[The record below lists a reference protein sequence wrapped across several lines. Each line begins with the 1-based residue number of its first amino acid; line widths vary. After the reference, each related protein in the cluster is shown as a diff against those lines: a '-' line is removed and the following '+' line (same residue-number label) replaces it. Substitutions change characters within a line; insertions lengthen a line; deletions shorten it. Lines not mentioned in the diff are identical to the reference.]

1 MATIEQLYK
10 DYETLDNAKDKAGE
24 EKEAYLSIIS
34 GVQGGNAEKRLASQF
49 IVRFFQHFTDTLAE
63 GALNAMFD
71 LCEDEDVAIRK
82 QSVKDMPRICNH
94 NKEFLP
100 RIADVLT
107 QLLQTDDPTELSIVQ
122 SSLLAIFKIDPKG
135 MLGGLFSQILQGE
148 DFIREQAIKFLANKI
163 KKLVDPQNGGCDK
176 DTEEFLLQE
185 SKKVLQ
191 DVTGEEFILFMKILS
206 GLSVCTTVQGRKQ
219 LVEIVEEQAD
229 LDQAFDASDPDSL
242 DRLMQ
247 CVKQAS
253 LFFSKNVSSA
263 KFVSYIAT
271 QVLPVLDQVKPT
283 APAEGAPTP
292 DVILEILK
300 TLAELVVNC
309 GPLEKPSEKVSAV
322 FDKLIFYMPLPPEGE
337 TEGDQQMADL
347 KLNFSYVE
355 CLMFTFH
362 GLGKQCPEFLTEEAS
377 AERLRVFRIR
387 LQYFARGLNVYIKQ
401 LKIALTEK
409 QGKKEDEEAKIK
421 LLLALKTCNNIHALI
436 KDLFHNPPQ
445 YKSAISL
452 SWRPRSETA
461 EAAKRKGDPV
471 EAPAGSAAA
480 DAAAAKSAAKKERAV
495 YAPPGGKFSDRAGTY
510 TETRGRG
517 RGGRGRGGG
526 RGSYN
531 RY

>member
-1 MATIEQLYK
+1 MASVEQLYK
-10 DYETLDNAKDKAGE
+10 DCETLDNAKEKASE
-24 EKEAYLSIIS
+24 EKEAYMSIIS

-49 IVRFFQHFTDTLAE
+49 IVRFFHHFTDALAE
-63 GALNAMFD
+63 SALNAMFD

-82 QSVKDMPRICNH
+82 QSIKDMPRICNH

-107 QLLQTDDPTELSIVQ
+107 QLLQTDDSTELSIVQ
-122 SSLLAIFKIDPKG
+122 SSLVAIFKVDPKG

-148 DFIREQAIKFLANKI
+148 DFIREQAIKFLATKV
-163 KKLVDPQNGGCDK
+163 KKLVSAENGGLDK

-263 KFVSYIAT
+263 KFVTFIAVN
-271 QVLPVLDQVKPT
+271 VLPVLDQVKPT
-283 APAEGAPTP
+283 PAAEGTPTP
-292 DVILEILK
+292 DVVLEILK

-309 GPLEKPSEKVSAV
+309 GTLEKPLDKITAV
-322 FDKLIFYMPLPPEGE
+322 FNQLIEYMPLPPEGE
-337 TEGDQQMADL
+337 TEADQQMADL

-362 GLGKQCPEFLTEEAS
+362 TLGKQSPEFLTDESS

-409 QGKKEDEEAKIK
+409 QGKKDDDDAKMK

-445 YKSAISL
+445 YKAAISL
-452 SWRPRSETA
+452 SWRPRTETA
-461 EAAKRKGDPV
+461 EAAKRKSDVTEPN
-471 EAPAGSAAA
+471 AAA
-480 DAAAAKSAAKKERAV
+480 DSKPSSGKKERGL
-495 YAPPGGKFSDRAGTY
+495 YAPPSGKFSERAGTY

-526 RGSYN
+526 RGGGGGYN

>member
-1 MATIEQLYK
+1 MATVEQLYK
-10 DYETLDNAKDKAGE
+10 DCETLDNAKEKAGE
-24 EKEAYLSIIS
+24 QKEAYLSIIS

-49 IVRFFQHFTDTLAE
+49 IVRFFHHFTDSLAE
-63 GALNAMFD
+63 SALNAMFD

-82 QSVKDMPRICNH
+82 QSIKDMPRICNH

-107 QLLQTDDPTELSIVQ
+107 QLLQTDEPSELAIVQ

-148 DFIREQAIKFLANKI
+148 DFIREQAIKFLASKI
-163 KKLVDPQNGGCDK
+163 KKLTAAENGGLDK

-263 KFVSYIAT
+263 KFVSFIAT
-271 QVLPVLDQVKPT
+271 QVLPVLDQVKP
-283 APAEGAPTP
+283 APPVEGSPTP
-292 DVILEILK
+292 DVVLEILK

-309 GPLEKPSEKVSAV
+309 GTLEKPKDKVSPV
-322 FDKLIFYMPLPPEGE
+322 YDKLIEYMPLPPEGE
-337 TEGDQQMADL
+337 GEGDQQMADL

-362 GLGKQCPEFLTEEAS
+362 GLGKLCPEFLTDES
-377 AERLRVFRIR
+377 AAEKLRLFRIR

-401 LKIALTEK
+401 LKIALQEK

-452 SWRPRSETA
+452 SWRPRAETA
-461 EAAKRKGDPV
+461 EAAKRKSDTSDVTSG
-471 EAPAGSAAA
+471 G
-480 DAAAAKSAAKKERAV
+480 DAAKTAAKKERAV
-495 YAPPGGKFSDRAGTY
+495 YAPPSGKFSDRAGAY

-517 RGGRGRGGG
+517 RGGRGGRGRGG
-526 RGSYN
+526 YN